1 MMCGPVGLAHLTAGY
16 KFLNPNPVSFDNASW
31 IPVSTP
37 VLEEK
42 TYPGNVTRQRRNV
55 HHMFF
60 PDLLQII
67 DEKIPK
73 VYKHKYGWF
82 DIRSSKISVLHKIY
96 DLMYPPNL
104 NHLYLTRKK
113 EKFQDVIEI
122 L

>member
-1 MMCGPVGLAHLTAGY
+1 LRGY
-16 KFLNPNPVSFDNASW
+16 FDGDGCIYLNKKNRVAAFIITSGSLSFLQSLK
-31 IPVSTP
+31 I
-37 VLEEK
+37 EIEK
-42 TYPGNVTRQRRNV
+42 
-55 HHMFF
+55 
-60 PDLLQII
+60 II